1 MKDLHVHLTIK
12 ENHLKKTKEYV
23 KAVNGIDLSIEQGK
37 TLGIVGES
45 GCGKSTLAR
54 TIVGLE
60 EPTSG
65 DILFEGNSITK
76 YSQKQMKELRKS
88 IQMIFQDPYMSL
100 HPRMKIGRASCR
112 ERG

>member
-1 MKDLHVHLTIK
+1 MKEQLLQVKDLHVHFPIK
-12 ENHLKKTKEYV
+12 ENPLKKTKEYV
-23 KAVNGIDLSIEQGK
+23 KAVNGIDLSNEQGK

-65 DILFEGNSITK
+65 DILFEGNSIR
-76 YSQKQMKELRKS
+76 SEERRVGKETRS
-88 IQMIFQDPYMSL
+88 
-100 HPRMKIGRASCR
+100 RAMPNC
-112 ERG
+112 